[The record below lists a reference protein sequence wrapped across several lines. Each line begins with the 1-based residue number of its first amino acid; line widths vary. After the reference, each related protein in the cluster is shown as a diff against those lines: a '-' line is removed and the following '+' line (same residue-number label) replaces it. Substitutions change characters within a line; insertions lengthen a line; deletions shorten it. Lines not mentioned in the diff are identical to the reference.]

1 MKKRSWKLYLSPNP
15 RLVRKCNNSA
25 NNLYY
30 LPCLNYLTTL
40 KFITNDILRLCPFSR
55 WWWSGASWSVQCG
68 WIDLANVIY
77 VMVALTLLLL
87 CLPLFLKLRRGF
99 SFIYHFIYPYH
110 YLILSHYIISSWSA
124 KTVKSQTIGTYAT
137 RSFVL
142 VDFYCF
148 FYVSLSFLR
157 DSKFSREFYGKMFLR
172 SKSHY
177 LKFRGELIFHEELTF
192 YYRSNRVNL
201 FSKNR
206 TNLLLRSRK
215 DKEVTSIFET

>member
-15 RLVRKCNNSA
+15 RLVRKCNNST

-30 LPCLNYLTTL
+30 LPCSDYLITL
-40 KFITNDILRLCPFSR
+40 KFITNDILHLCPFSR

-124 KTVKSQTIGTYAT
+124 KNVKSQIIAT
-137 RSFVL
+137 CATHSYSLASPEECKLMRAFAQVNLSQFADRS
-142 VDFYCF
+142 
-148 FYVSLSFLR
+148 
-157 DSKFSREFYGKMFLR
+157 
-172 SKSHY
+172 
-177 LKFRGELIFHEELTF
+177 RGE
-192 YYRSNRVNL
+192 
-201 FSKNR
+201 
-206 TNLLLRSRK
+206 RSRLQQGN
-215 DKEVTSIFET
+215 DRQVNYLFFSYFNYFS

>member
-30 LPCLNYLTTL
+30 LPCLNYLITL

-99 SFIYHFIYPYH
+99 SFIYHLIYPYH

-124 KTVKSQTIGTYAT
+124 KNVKSQIIAT
-137 RSFVL
+137 CATHSYSLASPEECKLMRAFAQVNLSQFADRS
-142 VDFYCF
+142 
-148 FYVSLSFLR
+148 
-157 DSKFSREFYGKMFLR
+157 
-172 SKSHY
+172 
-177 LKFRGELIFHEELTF
+177 RGE
-192 YYRSNRVNL
+192 
-201 FSKNR
+201 
-206 TNLLLRSRK
+206 RSRLQQGN
-215 DKEVTSIFET
+215 DRQVNYLFFSYFNYFS